1 MIQAILVLGHLMD
14 SRGSLSEQSL
24 SRCVRAAEL
33 AREKRPSFVFSS
45 GAAYR
50 SDSRLALGDVVQT
63 QLKVLIDPESTTF
76 ISDTNSRDTVGDAFF
91 SKYNLALPNKV
102 ERLFVVTSLFH
113 GIRSKEIFRFVYG
126 DALEVEVLT
135 DQDQGTDEQRMHELA
150 SLLEFQKSISGLH
163 PGDDRVIKSVVMAN
177 HPLYR
182 ENQD

>member
-14 SRGSLSEQSL
+14 SHGNLSEQSL
-24 SRCVRAAEL
+24 SRCLRAVEL
-33 AREKRPSFVFSS
+33 AREKNPSFVFSS

-50 SDSRLALGDVVQT
+50 PDSNLALGDVIQR

-91 SKYNLALPNKV
+91 SKYNLAVPNKV

-113 GIRSKEIFRFVYG
+113 GIRSREIFRFVYG

-135 DQDQGTDEQRMHELA
+135 DQDQGTDEQRMHESG
-150 SLLEFQKSISGLH
+150 SLLKFQKSISGLH